1 MMERGRHIGD
11 EAELYALG
19 MLDDLKRAAVE
30 THLAGCNACLR
41 RVGEAEETV
50 LALERRCVAAPI
62 PFARGVPLTF
72 ERRGISAWWLA
83 PAAAAA
89 LIVGLLLPR
98 PASNQNAALLAMIN
112 SHFSH
117 AQFAGQSG
125 PPAKVLYARDRSWY
139 YVIVSG
145 GHRYEVYGIQAGVA
159 HDLGA
164 TSPGEG
170 TSQLFVRTTMR
181 YDRLELRNGRQVV
194 ETAAIR

>member
-1 MMERGRHIGD
+1 MKERGRHVGE

-19 MLDDLKRAAVE
+19 MLDDRQRAAVE
-30 THLAGCNACLR
+30 AHLAECTACSR

-50 LALERRCVAAPI
+50 LALERRSVATPI
-62 PFARGVPLTF
+62 PFARRLPLKF
-72 ERRGISAWWLA
+72 ERRRISAWWLA

-98 PASNQNAALLAMIN
+98 PASNENAALLAMIN

-117 AQFAGQSG
+117 AQFAGATG

-139 YVIVSG
+139 YVIVTG
-145 GHRYEVYGIQAGVA
+145 IHRYDVYGIHAGVA
-159 HDLGA
+159 SDLGT

-170 TSQLFVRTTMR
+170 TNQLFVRTMTR
-181 YDRLELRNGRQVV
+181 FDRLELR
-194 ETAAIR
+194 